1 MLHSVIAVY
10 MSIGPADVVA
20 LGCIKPYKVPRDQ
33 YILVAIV
40 GSLQLV
46 NDSLGEVRGGRI
58 TP

>member
-1 MLHSVIAVY
+1 MMLHSVIVGF

-20 LGCIKPYKVPRDQ
+20 LGCIKPY
-33 YILVAIV
+33 IVAIV

-46 NDSLGEVRGGRI
+46 NDSLREVRGGRI